1 MWLLSVRSVLVFSDS
16 TSKNIAGVSPLAWH
30 NLRQSHSIRCQTMR
44 PVLVAALCFCLFV
57 AVLPCWGATAPSA
70 KSLQIYFI
78 DVEGGQATLVVSP
91 SGESLLIDTGWP
103 GYEGRDADRIRAA
116 ANQAGLK
123 RLDYVLITHYH
134 RDHVGGVP
142 QLVDGIKVGTFVDHG
157 PNLEDSEVTRTDFAA
172 YEKAIAGHAH
182 VVVKPGWGLPIKG
195 IEVHVVSAAGDHI
208 TSPLPGAGEANP
220 YCGSE
225 PAASTDTTEN
235 ARSVGVLI
243 TYGQFHFLD
252 LGDLT
257 KKKEIELACP
267 NNLLGKV
274 DLFLVTHHGAD
285 LSNSKALVWALHPR
299 VAVIDN
305 GPRKGSS
312 PAAWQIVHDSPGLE
326 DLWQLHYAE
335 ESDKEHNVAED
346 RIANVKE
353 NCEGKSIKV
362 TAQSDG
368 AFTITNSRNGVQKAY
383 SKK

>member
-1 MWLLSVRSVLVFSDS
+1 MRRVLTAVLV
-16 TSKNIAGVSPLAWH
+16 ICV
-30 NLRQSHSIRCQTMR
+30 
-44 PVLVAALCFCLFV
+44 FV
-57 AVLPCWGATAPSA
+57 AVLPSQGATAP

-91 SGESLLIDTGWP
+91 SGESLLIDAGWP
-103 GYEGRDADRIRAA
+103 GYEGRDADRILAA
-116 ANQAGLK
+116 AHQAGISQ
-123 RLDYVLITHYH
+123 LDYVLITHYH

-157 PNLEDSEVTRTDFAA
+157 PNLEDSAVTRTDYAA

-182 VVVKPGWGLPIKG
+182 VVVKPGWRLPIKG
-195 IEVHVVSAAGDHI
+195 IDVKVLSAAGDHI
-208 TSPLPGAGEANP
+208 TSPLPEAGEANP
-220 YCGSE
+220 YCAAE
-225 PAASTDTTEN
+225 PTAEVDNTEN

-243 TYGQFHFLD
+243 TYGNFRFLD

-299 VAVIDN
+299 VAILNN
-305 GPRKGSS
+305 GARKGAS

-326 DLWQLHYAE
+326 DLWQLHYAA
-335 ESDKEHNVAED
+335 ESDKQHNVPDE

-353 NCEGKSIKV
+353 NCEGKLIKV
-362 TAQSDG
+362 TAETDG
-368 AFTITNSRNGVQKAY
+368 TFTVTNGRTGAQKTY

>member
-1 MWLLSVRSVLVFSDS
+1 
-16 TSKNIAGVSPLAWH
+16 
-30 NLRQSHSIRCQTMR
+30 MR
-44 PVLVAALCFCLFV
+44 PVLTAVFILCLVCLCVVSASSPCAA
-57 AVLPCWGATAPSA
+57 ATSP

-78 DVEGGQATLVVSP
+78 DVEGGQATLVVTP
-91 SGESLLIDTGWP
+91 AGQSLLIDTGWP
-103 GYEGRDADRIRAA
+103 GYEGRDADRILAA
-116 ANQAGLK
+116 AHQAGITQ
-123 RLDYVLITHYH
+123 LDYVLITHYH

-142 QLVDGIKVGTFVDHG
+142 QLVDGIKVGTFIDHG
-157 PNLEDSEVTRTDFAA
+157 PNLEDSEVTRTDYAA

-195 IEVHVVSAAGDHI
+195 VQVQVLAAAGDYI
-208 TSPLPGAGEANP
+208 THPLPGAGEANS
-220 YCGSE
+220 YCGGE
-225 PAASTDTTEN
+225 PAAAVDNTEN

-243 TYGQFHFLD
+243 TYGHFRFLD

-257 KKKEIELACP
+257 KKKELEMACP
-267 NNLLGKV
+267 NNLLGTV

-285 LSNSKALVWALHPR
+285 LSNPKALVWALHPR

-335 ESDKEHNVAED
+335 ESDRDHNVAEN

-353 NCEGKSIKV
+353 NCEGKFLKV
-362 TAQSDG
+362 AAEADG
-368 AFTITNSRNGVQKAY
+368 TFTVTNGRTGEQKTYA
-383 SKK
+383 KK

>member
-1 MWLLSVRSVLVFSDS
+1 
-16 TSKNIAGVSPLAWH
+16 
-30 NLRQSHSIRCQTMR
+30 MR
-44 PVLVAALCFCLFV
+44 PVLTAILSLCVCLLSASFPCAATGT
-57 AVLPCWGATAPSA
+57 P

-103 GYEGRDADRIRAA
+103 GYEGRDADRIVAA
-116 ANQAGLK
+116 AHQAGIK
-123 RLDYVLITHYH
+123 QLDFVLITHYH

-157 PNLEDSEVTRTDFAA
+157 QNLEDSEVTRTDYAA

-195 IEVHVVSAAGDHI
+195 IEVKVLSAAGDV
-208 TSPLPGAGEANP
+208 TTTPLPGAGLANS
-220 YCGSE
+220 YCSSE
-225 PAASTDTTEN
+225 PAAAVDNTEN

-243 TYGQFHFLD
+243 TYGKFRFLD

-257 KKKEIELACP
+257 KKKELEIACP
-267 NNLLGKV
+267 NNLIGTV

-285 LSNSKALVWALHPR
+285 LSNPKPIVWALHPR
-299 VAVIDN
+299 VALLDN

-326 DLWQLHYAE
+326 DLWQLHYAA
-335 ESDKEHNVAED
+335 ESDKDHNVPDE

-353 NCEGKSIKV
+353 NCEGKYLKV
-362 TAQSDG
+362 AAETDG
-368 AFTITNSRNGVQKAY
+368 TFTITNSRTGAQKTYA
-383 SKK
+383 KK

>member
-1 MWLLSVRSVLVFSDS
+1 MRRLLLASLCLCVFLFLLADARPA
-16 TSKNIAGVSPLAWH
+16 TPAGKP
-30 NLRQSHSIRCQTMR
+30 
-44 PVLVAALCFCLFV
+44 
-57 AVLPCWGATAPSA
+57 
-70 KSLQIYFI
+70 LQIYFI
-78 DVEGGQATLVVSP
+78 DVEGGQSTLVVSP

-103 GYEGRDADRIRAA
+103 GYEGRDADRILAA
-116 ANQAGLK
+116 AHQAGIAK
-123 RLDYVLITHYH
+123 IDYVLITHYH

-157 PNLEDSEVTRTDFAA
+157 PNLEDSAVTRADYAA

-182 VVVKPGWGLPIKG
+182 VVVKPGWGIPIKG
-195 IEVHVVSAAGDHI
+195 VEVKVLSAAGDHI
-208 TSPLPGAGEANP
+208 TSPLPGAGEANS
-220 YCGSE
+220 YCASE
-225 PAASTDTTEN
+225 PAADADATEN

-243 TYGQFHFLD
+243 TYGRFRFLD

-267 NNLLGKV
+267 NNLLGTV

-285 LSNSKALVWALHPR
+285 LSNAKALDWALHPR

-335 ESDKEHNVAED
+335 ESDKAHNVEPD

-353 NCEGKSIKV
+353 NCEGKFIKV
-362 TAQSDG
+362 TAETDG
-368 AFTITNSRNGVQKAY
+368 TFTLTNGRTGVQKTYA
-383 SKK
+383 KK

>member
-1 MWLLSVRSVLVFSDS
+1 MRSLV
-16 TSKNIAGVSPLAWH
+16 
-30 NLRQSHSIRCQTMR
+30 
-44 PVLVAALCFCLFV
+44 V
-57 AVLPCWGATAPSA
+57 AVLSLCLGAAGSPYATAAPTP
-70 KSLQIYFI
+70 KPLQIYFI
-78 DVEGGQATLVVSP
+78 DVEGGQATLIVTP
-91 SGESLLIDTGWP
+91 LGESLLIDTGWP
-103 GYEGRDADRIRAA
+103 GNEGRDADRIVAA
-116 ANQAGLK
+116 AHQAGIK
-123 RLDYVLITHYH
+123 QLDYVLITHFH

-157 PNLEDSEVTRTDFAA
+157 PNQEDSEVTRTDYAA

-208 TSPLPGAGEANP
+208 SSPLPGAGEANP

-243 TYGQFHFLD
+243 TYGRFHFLD

-285 LSNSKALVWALHPR
+285 LSNSKGLVWALHPR

-362 TAQSDG
+362 TAESDG
-368 AFTITNSRNGVQKAY
+368 AFTITNSRNGVQKTY
-383 SKK
+383 SNK